1 MRAARAVRRDLGP
14 VLAVVAALYAAR
26 RYYRNRGATKQET
39 HARMPGDGLIHEP
52 AAQSTSAEW
61 IDAPIESVW
70 PRVLK
75 TVLRQQD
82 THPVP
87 GGIVHVKLTRYRR
100 ITMTVVES
108 ADDRSLVLRT
118 VPRAVPIDVT
128 WAWFA
133 ESRWDDRTRVIV
145 RLRIALRHPGD
156 VLAAE
161 AAGPIIAVLVRRRL
175 AEIGQF

>member
-1 MRAARAVRRDLGP
+1 MRRDLVP
-14 VLAVVAALYAAR
+14 ALAGVATLYAAR
-26 RYYRNRGATKQET
+26 RYYRNWGATKQES

-61 IDAPIESVW
+61 IDGPIDSVW

-75 TVLRQQD
+75 VVLRHEF
-82 THPVP
+82 TGTPA
-87 GGIVHVKLTRYRR
+87 GEIVHVPLSANRR
-100 ITMTVVES
+100 VAMTVVEGG
-108 ADDRSLVLRT
+108 DGRSMVLRT
-118 VPRAVPIDVT
+118 VPRVVPVDVT

-133 ESRWDDRTRVIV
+133 ESRWDDRTRVTV

-156 VLAAE
+156 VLLAE
-161 AAGPIIAVLVRRRL
+161 AAGPVIAVLTRRRL

>member
-1 MRAARAVRRDLGP
+1 MRRDLGP
-14 VLAVVAALYAAR
+14 ALAGAAALYAAR
-26 RYYRNRGATKQET
+26 RYYRNWGATKQES

-61 IDAPIESVW
+61 IDVPIESVW

-75 TVLRQQD
+75 ATLHQQD
-82 THPVP
+82 ADPVR
-87 GGIVHVKLTRYRR
+87 GEIVQLRLTRYRR
-100 ITMTVVES
+100 IAMSVVEGV
-108 ADDRSLVLRT
+108 DGRSLVLRT

-128 WAWFA
+128 WAWSA

-156 VLAAE
+156 VLVAE
-161 AAGPIIAVLVRRRL
+161 AAGPIIAVLTRRRL